1 MDKDSSVD
9 LDTAD
14 KKEDLLDT
22 ATENL
27 AENHELI
34 ANSDNIAEPVQIS
47 VESSS
52 ESNEVSLETVSAA
65 LPNEQEFTSPAA
77 VENSIPEIDYENEI
91 ARLQT
96 ERQKLEELAPELLDK
111 VENQKKETTRLSEWI
126 ELQRTSFLWKV
137 LSRMKSNS
145 SEVDSKLSEY
155 QNFVDNL
162 EVPET
167 GQLQAIR
174 KRFHRGLLRTW
185 SLVVAIAALLIYLP
199 KFIDQISGNNRFVQ
213 LVTSQNYP
221 SNLRIILSAVTVL
234 IISLISL
241 LIQYYRDW
249 SEFERRVVLALWKL
263 DEISKGVLHCRDEKA
278 RLSVLY
284 PQVRDWLEIIG
295 NSLHTPWNIDEKWIQ
310 SISNE
315 IPQDDFPYS
324 LRIAQAQ
331 EDDRSSALQLRRD
344 AAERFLLQGWR
355 SKVFVEQVRV
365 AQEMMGLTEDRLNVE
380 MLDSD
385 IALSPGGPRAILRE
399 KIKDPEL
406 LAGVAKRQL
415 LPLMK
420 IVQIESIAQ
429 ARPPVR
435 ENRTDLLDLFKVDD
449 LGLGLNTKVAWDS
462 FLTQSMGDSQKPRTP
477 LSLLAFSESGRQVGH
492 HDRGKTIFISP
503 DRLIVDI
510 PNNDSTFVH
519 GYSETTRLPMDI
531 VVRMDIV
538 GPLPQDDVLILER
551 SREEIQHE
559 QSSYQQNIRA
569 AIDPNKSGV

>member
-1 MDKDSSVD
+1 MDRDSYVD

-14 KKEDLLDT
+14 KVEGLLETDV
-22 ATENL
+22 ENL
-27 AENHELI
+27 NENHQLI
-34 ANSDNIAEPVQIS
+34 ASDDNAAEPVEIPM
-47 VESSS
+47 ESPA
-52 ESNEVSLETVSAA
+52 ESNEISLETVSDEF
-65 LPNEQEFTSPAA
+65 PNEQVITSTEA
-77 VENSIPEIDYENEI
+77 VENSISEIDYEIEI
-91 ARLQT
+91 SKLQT
-96 ERQKLEELAPELLDK
+96 ERQKLEQIAPELLDK
-111 VENQKKETTRLSEWI
+111 IDNQKKETARLSEWI

-137 LSRMKSNS
+137 LSRMESNS

-167 GQLQAIR
+167 GQLPVIR
-174 KRFHRGLLRTW
+174 KRFHKGLLRTW
-185 SLVVAIAALLIYLP
+185 SLVIAIAAFLIYLP
-199 KFIDQISGNNRFVQ
+199 KIIDQISGNNRFVQ
-213 LVTSQNYP
+213 LVTSQSYP
-221 SNLRIILSAVTVL
+221 SNSRIIFSACTVL

-249 SEFERRVVLALWKL
+249 SEFERKVILALWKL

-295 NSLHTPWNIDEKWIQ
+295 NSLHTPWNIDEKWLQ

-324 LRIAQAQ
+324 LRIALAQ
-331 EDDRSSALQLRRD
+331 EDDKSSALQLRRD

-355 SKVFVEQVRV
+355 SKVFVEQVRM

-406 LAGVAKRQL
+406 LSGVAKRQL
-415 LPLMK
+415 VPLMK

-435 ENRTDLLDLFKVDD
+435 ENRTDLLDQFKVDD
-449 LGLGLNTKVAWDS
+449 LGLGVNTKVAWDS
-462 FLTQSMGDSQKPRTP
+462 FLTQSMGDTQKPRTP
-477 LSLLAFSESGRQVGH
+477 LSLLAFSESGRQIGH
-492 HDRGKTIFISP
+492 HDRAKTIFISP
-503 DRLIVDI
+503 DRLIGDV

-519 GYSETTRLPMDI
+519 GYSETTRLPMDF

-551 SREEIQHE
+551 SLEEIQDE
-559 QSSYQQNIRA
+559 QSSYQQNIRS
-569 AIDPNKSGV
+569 AIDSNKSGV